1 MTNEQSVY
9 AICASA
15 AAAVL
20 TVLIL
25 SLTYLQMREYKY
37 AFENGY
43 EQQQVPGGSR
53 VIWVKAPVSATIA
66 R

>member
-1 MTNEQSVY
+1 MQETTVWTIVT
-9 AICASA
+9 AVAGLV
-15 AAAVL
+15 VL
-20 TVLIL
+20 TLIF
-25 SLTYLQMREYKY
+25 TVNYANYATQKI

-53 VIWVKAPVSATIA
+53 VIWVKAPVSATCA